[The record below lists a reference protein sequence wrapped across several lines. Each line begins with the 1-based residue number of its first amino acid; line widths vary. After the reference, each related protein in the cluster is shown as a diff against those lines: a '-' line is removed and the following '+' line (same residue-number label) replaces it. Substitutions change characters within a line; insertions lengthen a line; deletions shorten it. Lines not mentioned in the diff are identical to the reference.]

1 LLFSLRN
8 LLKQIFHYYNLF
20 LKIFQQKYDYPFFPS
35 ISQSGTESHTG
46 HMVKHESGHLRYFL
60 MNATDYVFMHE
71 SIFTEFYYKKCS
83 EGKSHRV
90 ALTHVAKKLVRI
102 IYKLESENITFNSNI
117 N

>member
-1 LLFSLRN
+1 
-8 LLKQIFHYYNLF
+8 
-20 LKIFQQKYDYPFFPS
+20 
-35 ISQSGTESHTG
+35 
-46 HMVKHESGHLRYFL
+46 MVKHGSGHLRYFL
-60 MNATDYVFMHE
+60 MNAADYVFMQE
-71 SIFTEFYYKKCS
+71 SVFTEFYYKKRS